1 MMIER
6 VFLVSCFYPV
16 IVVEIMVVLA
26 IIVDIIGQPVGDYV
40 HPGWLLSM
48 LF

>member
-6 VFLVSCFYPV
+6 NFLVSCFYPV
-16 IVVEIMVVLA
+16 IAVEIMVVLA
-26 IIVDIIGQPVGDYV
+26 IIMGIIGQPVGDYV